1 MKQFQKISSNNQ
13 KIIKLMKESRNKT
26 SNKFKNKLRMIP
38 LKIIQKRQK
47 NKKNKS
53 SSKIEAWS

>member
-1 MKQFQKISSNNQ
+1 MKQFQKISSNYQ
-13 KIIKLMKESRNKT
+13 KVIKLMKESRKKL
-26 SNKFKNKLRMIP
+26 SNKFKTKLRMIA